1 MGISNKTRLGIIELQ
16 TNHKISTVL
25 AGRTTTFLSCY
36 QAIEGDV
43 LIFQQAGPPLFFDS
57 LLAVKKACCT
67 TPYFQFIIAGRRAF
81 CNSFVLLWLNGK

>member
-36 QAIEGDV
+36 QAIEGDD
-43 LIFQQAGPPLFFDS
+43 LIFQQAGKH
-57 LLAVKKACCT
+57 V
-67 TPYFQFIIAGRRAF
+67 
-81 CNSFVLLWLNGK
+81 VLLPIFPIYYCWQEGFL